1 PASGAAPPST
11 EATAERF
18 NLIVPRSRCPSCKAP
33 ITALQNIPI
42 VSWLFLKGRCASCGA
57 AISIRYPLV
66 EGLCGLA
73 SALAAWKLGFGW
85 RALAGLV
92 RTWYLIALMFI
103 GLDHQLLPDNMS
115 LPLVWLGVLLRR
127 WGSAPAGGPP
137 PVGTRSSIT
146 GAVAGYL
153 CLWSVYHVFRL

>member
-1 PASGAAPPST
+1 MLVEFLATVPAAFVATALVVGLLVGSFLNVVIHRVPIMLERQWREQCAELGAGVPASGAAPPST

-73 SALAAWKLGFGW
+73 SALVAWKLGF
-85 RALAGLV
+85 
-92 RTWYLIALMFI
+92 
-103 GLDHQLLPDNMS
+103 
-115 LPLVWLGVLLRR
+115 
-127 WGSAPAGGPP
+127 
-137 PVGTRSSIT
+137 
-146 GAVAGYL
+146 
-153 CLWSVYHVFRL
+153 